1 MKKLNGLLYLL
12 ALIKFILPFLLQ
24 NPVYEPHRDELLYLA
39 EGAHPAFGY
48 MEVPPMISVFA
59 WLIQHTGNYM
69 V

>member
-12 ALIKFILPFLLQ
+12 ALIKFILPFFLQ
-24 NPVYEPHRDELLYLA
+24 HSVYEPHRDELLYLA

-59 WLIQHTGNYM
+59 WLIQHAGNNM
-69 V
+69 F